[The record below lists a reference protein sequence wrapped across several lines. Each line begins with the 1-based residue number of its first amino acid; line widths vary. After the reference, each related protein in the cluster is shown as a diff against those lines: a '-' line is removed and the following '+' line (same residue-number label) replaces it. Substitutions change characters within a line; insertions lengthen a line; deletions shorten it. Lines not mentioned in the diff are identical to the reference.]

1 MNKTLLTTITVALLA
16 LFAAAQPPQ
25 GGRSRWSKE
34 MLEAKHQ
41 MIIEQVGLTPTQQEQ
56 FMPLYEAMEKEIFQ
70 NNFEARGALA
80 AVNKRG
86 SAATDDECFQ
96 AASAVSQAKV
106 RDGEIESRY
115 FEQFSKILSK
125 RQMFLLKQAESDFA
139 RTMMRGARGGDGG
152 PRGKLPEKR
161 VKSK

>member
-1 MNKTLLTTITVALLA
+1 MNKSFFTTIVVALLA
-16 LFAAAQPPQ
+16 LVASALPPQ

-41 MIIEQVGLTPTQQEQ
+41 MIIEQVGLTPSQQEQ

-70 NNFEARGALA
+70 NNFEARAALE
-80 AVNKRG
+80 AVAKRG
-86 SAATDDECFQ
+86 AAATDEECFQ
-96 AASAVSQAKV
+96 AASTVSQAKV

-115 FEQFSKILSK
+115 FEQFTKILSK
-125 RQMFLLKQAESDFA
+125 RQMFLLKRAESNFA

-152 PRGKLPEKR
+152 PRGKVPEKR